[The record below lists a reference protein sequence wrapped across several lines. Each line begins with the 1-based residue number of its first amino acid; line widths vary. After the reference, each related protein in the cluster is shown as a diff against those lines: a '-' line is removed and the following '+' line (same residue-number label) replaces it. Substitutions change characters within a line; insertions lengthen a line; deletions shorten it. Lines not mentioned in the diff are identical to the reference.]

1 MEFNDKP
8 AFRTQMQKIAR
19 KVDRKID
26 DEQCNIFFDDLKDF
40 PIATVENAMDLALRD
55 RDPDDAFL
63 TRAMLTI
70 PEIRRAADELI
81 KGKKVKGKLGCEKCL
96 PTRGWILETTKT
108 GRAVAHP
115 CDCLAEV
122 VKAELSR
129 KSRTRTDRMDDR
141 HREDI
146 LVAYE
151 ISKLR

>member
-8 AFRTQMQKIAR
+8 AFMEKMEQIAR
-19 KVDRKID
+19 KVDRKVDIELCD
-26 DEQCNIFFDDLKDF
+26 VYFDDLKDF
-40 PIATVENAMDLALRD
+40 SIEIVMNAMDLALRD

-70 PEIRRAADELI
+70 PEIRRVADELI
-81 KGKKVKGKLGCEKCL
+81 KGKKIKGKLGCDKCV
-96 PTRGWILETTKT
+96 PTKGWILEITKT
-108 GRAVAHP
+108 GRTIAHP

-122 VKAELSR
+122 VRTELNR

-151 ISKLR
+151 MSKLR